1 MNYKIKK
8 FMSKKNMLKKL
19 KLFDMSIYDKYFE
32 NKIIFRGEQISRL
45 GHIKNITNDN
55 NLYKCKVMG
64 TEEYDVSFRLNGEIL
79 EETSCTCPYFEENN
93 KNCKHIYACLY
104 NIKAGNV
111 SEKLNS
117 ELETQINDFFD
128 TYNKLDKQVADT
140 YHDIPSNIA
149 NVYCNSIQG
158 IYCIVG
164 SYKNNLYKYFISDDE
179 LVNRINSV
187 IEKKT
192 ILNNAYGEYNK
203 ERLRYLINKS
213 KEENSNRVNDNSNKS
228 NNSILGAIL
237 LIGLKS
243 LFSLG
248 DKKETPNYSQYT
260 NKEINNFDLEDWQK
274 DLVKS
279 GNYDPNNFGEDDDME
294 PDDYYY
300 DEDRKK

>member
-1 MNYKIKK
+1 
-8 FMSKKNMLKKL
+8 MLKKL

-45 GHIKNITNDN
+45 GHIKNI
-55 NLYKCKVMG
+55 
-64 TEEYDVSFRLNGEIL
+64 
-79 EETSCTCPYFEENN
+79 
-93 KNCKHIYACLY
+93 
-104 NIKAGNV
+104 
-111 SEKLNS
+111 
-117 ELETQINDFFD
+117 
-128 TYNKLDKQVADT
+128 
-140 YHDIPSNIA
+140 SN
-149 NVYCNSIQG
+149 Y
-158 IYCIVG
+158 
-164 SYKNNLYKYFISDDE
+164 NNLYKYFIRDDE

-187 IEKKT
+187 IEKKN

-203 ERLRYLINKS
+203 GRLKYLMNKS

-228 NNSILGAIL
+228 NNSIFGAIL

-248 DKKETPNYSQYT
+248 DKNETPNYSKYT
-260 NKEINNFDLEDWQK
+260 NKEINNFDLENWQK

-300 DEDRKK
+300 DEDRKKEIVQNLNKLRFLYNVVIL

>member
-1 MNYKIKK
+1 
-8 FMSKKNMLKKL
+8 
-19 KLFDMSIYDKYFE
+19 MSIYDKYFE

-45 GHIKNITNDN
+45 GHIKNI
-55 NLYKCKVMG
+55 
-64 TEEYDVSFRLNGEIL
+64 
-79 EETSCTCPYFEENN
+79 
-93 KNCKHIYACLY
+93 
-104 NIKAGNV
+104 
-111 SEKLNS
+111 
-117 ELETQINDFFD
+117 
-128 TYNKLDKQVADT
+128 
-140 YHDIPSNIA
+140 SN
-149 NVYCNSIQG
+149 Y
-158 IYCIVG
+158 
-164 SYKNNLYKYFISDDE
+164 NNLYKYFIRDDE

-187 IEKKT
+187 IEKKN

-203 ERLRYLINKS
+203 GRLKYLMNKS

-228 NNSILGAIL
+228 NNSIFGAIL

-248 DKKETPNYSQYT
+248 DKNETPNYSKYT
-260 NKEINNFDLEDWQK
+260 NKEINNFDLENWQK

>member
-8 FMSKKNMLKKL
+8 VMSKKKMLKKL

-45 GHIKNITNDN
+45 GHIKIITNDN
-55 NLYKCKVMG
+55 NLYKCKVIG
-64 TEEYDVSFRLNGEIL
+64 TEEYDVSFKLNGETL

-117 ELETQINDFFD
+117 ELETHINDFFD

-187 IEKKT
+187 IEKKN

-203 ERLRYLINKS
+203 GRLKYLMNKS

-228 NNSILGAIL
+228 NNIIFGAIFL
-237 LIGLKS
+237 TKS

-248 DKKETPNYSQYT
+248 DKNETPNYSKYT
-260 NKEINNFDLEDWQK
+260 NKEINNFALEDWQK

-279 GNYDPNNFGEDDDME
+279 GNYDPHNFGEDDDME

>member
-8 FMSKKNMLKKL
+8 VMSKKNMLKKL

-45 GHIKNITNDN
+45 GHIKNISNDN
-55 NLYKCKVMG
+55 NLYKCIVMG
-64 TEEYDVSFRLNGEIL
+64 TEEYDVSFRLNDETL

-111 SEKLNS
+111 SKKLNF

-128 TYNKLDKQVADT
+128 TYNELDKQVIDT

-149 NVYCNSIQG
+149 NEYCNSIQG
-158 IYCIVG
+158 IYCIVD
-164 SYKNNLYKYFISDDE
+164 SYKNNLYKYFIRDDE

-187 IEKKT
+187 IEKKN

-203 ERLRYLINKS
+203 GRLRYLMNKN

-228 NNSILGAIL
+228 NNIILGTIFL
-237 LIGLKS
+237 TGLKS
-243 LFSLG
+243 LFSLS
-248 DKKETPNYSQYT
+248 DKK
-260 NKEINNFDLEDWQK
+260 
-274 DLVKS
+274 
-279 GNYDPNNFGEDDDME
+279 
-294 PDDYYY
+294 
-300 DEDRKK
+300 